1 MDRRIIVS
9 NGKKY
14 LVNCAGWNDDV
25 GSGAPIGTLWIQ
37 SITDGRWY
45 DVTLTGTSAS
55 AGIYVNPTPL
65 SWYSP
70 SQDFGYQLLSYS
82 GSVYQVYLSG
92 SGASASMISSTTP
105 WPISSDYKPY
115 LFLQSTDSNFY
126 SVYVTGSST
135 LFVDQNSKI
144 NFNRPPTGSL

>member
-1 MDRRIIVS
+1 MDRRVVIS

-14 LVNCAGWNDDV
+14 IVNCAGWNDDV
-25 GSGAPIGTLWIQ
+25 GPSASPGTLWMR
-37 SITDGRWY
+37 SITDDRWY
-45 DVTLTGTSAS
+45 SVTLTGTSAS
-55 AGIYVNPTPL
+55 TAIYVNPTPL

-70 SQDFGYQLLSYS
+70 GPDFGYQLLSYS

-92 SGASASMISSTTP
+92 SGASARITASTTP
-105 WPISSDYKPY
+105 WPISSDYKSE

-126 SVYVTGSST
+126 SVYVTGSKS

-144 NFNRPPTGSL
+144 SL